1 MRRPRV
7 CDLQEGV
14 SLPKTSMLAALLGSW
29 GIRQEQSVLLIVEEL
44 TSNLVL
50 ASRNL
55 PGVIL
60 TTADRLVLSEILR
73 AEDIVVEAGA
83 LAYIQVSVTCR
94 Q

>member
-1 MRRPRV
+1 M
-7 CDLQEGV
+7 
-14 SLPKTSMLAALLGSW
+14 
-29 GIRQEQSVLLIVEEL
+29 LLIVEEL

-73 AEDIVVEAGA
+73 AGDIVIEAGA
-83 LAYIQVSVTCR
+83 LAYIQVSMTYR
-94 Q
+94 QWSMYSLSLRIVQVAETL